1 MNAFLNSVGLE
12 TLGLR
17 MERLCDN
24 ALQLAKFLDSVDG
37 VEVNYPALE
46 KSPYY
51 PLVQKQF
58 GGKGGVILTLVPGAR
73 KRHSV

>member
-24 ALQLAKFLDSVDG
+24 ALQLAQYLDSVDG

-46 KSPYY
+46 R
-51 PLVQKQF
+51 
-58 GGKGGVILTLVPGAR
+58 VPIIRWCRNSSAAR
-73 KRHSV
+73 AVRF